1 MTSAARIEALAE
13 GPAKAFAIHPAR
25 PEDCGDIAM
34 LHSFVMAPL
43 NFDDMEPGHDAAND
57 PANDP
62 ANDNGE
68 VQDPV
73 LQPYAELEDPGS
85 LYVAGVAV
93 TPEHRG
99 RGLD

>member
-1 MTSAARIEALAE
+1 MTGAARIEELAE
-13 GPAKAFAIHPAR
+13 ETARAFAVRPAR
-25 PEDCGDIAM
+25 PGDCGDIAM
-34 LHSFVMAPL
+34 LHSFVMAPR
-43 NFDDMEPGHDAAND
+43 DEATND

-68 VQDPV
+68 TQDPA
-73 LQPYAELEDPGS
+73 LQPYAEIEDPGS
-85 LYVAGVAV
+85 LYVAGIAV

>member
-1 MTSAARIEALAE
+1 M
-13 GPAKAFAIHPAR
+13 
-25 PEDCGDIAM
+25 IAM
-34 LHSFVMAPL
+34 LHSFVMSPRNETGDEA
-43 NFDDMEPGHDAAND
+43 
-57 PANDP
+57 ANDP

-68 VQDPV
+68 TQDPV

>member
-1 MTSAARIEALAE
+1 MTSAARIKALAE
-13 GPAKAFAIHPAR
+13 GPAKAFAIRPAR

-34 LHSFVMAPL
+34 LHSFVMAPR
-43 NFDDMEPGHDAAND
+43 DEAAND